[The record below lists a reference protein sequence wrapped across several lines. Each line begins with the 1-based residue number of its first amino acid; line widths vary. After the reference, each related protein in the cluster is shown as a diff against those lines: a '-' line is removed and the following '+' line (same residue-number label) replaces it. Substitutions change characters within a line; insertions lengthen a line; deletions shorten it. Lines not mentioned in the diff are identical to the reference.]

1 MDYIYPE
8 ESNKLMRL
16 ALLLHRELG
25 CGFREKVYQ
34 DAFEI
39 LLRENNIPFEREK
52 HITMQY
58 HGVTLE
64 HDYFYDFFCYDKI
77 GVEIKAVGALLGEHE
92 AQLINYL
99 HVGNHRL
106 GLLVN
111 FGTTSLQ
118 YKWLVNKSLL

>member
-39 LLRENNIPFEREK
+39 LLRENDTPFEREK